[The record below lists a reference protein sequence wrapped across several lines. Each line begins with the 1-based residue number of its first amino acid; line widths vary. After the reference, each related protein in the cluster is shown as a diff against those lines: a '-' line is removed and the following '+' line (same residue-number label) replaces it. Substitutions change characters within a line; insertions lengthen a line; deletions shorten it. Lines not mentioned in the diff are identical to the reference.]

1 MYNFLDAS
9 LITECQHSIAKAQNQ
24 YLIKIHIMTFIF
36 ILLQKQIHLVYIFS
50 SFVVHY
56 IQYVH
61 NKRKRL
67 GRLLFAQLY
76 LISVFDLFPCSLDSR
91 EGRATMVSA
100 FASFK
105 FGVAFCFTQL
115 ISVLMVF
122 YVRRNFEKIKDDI
135 LNRRCVIFL

>member
-1 MYNFLDAS
+1 M
-9 LITECQHSIAKAQNQ
+9 
-24 YLIKIHIMTFIF
+24 
-36 ILLQKQIHLVYIFS
+36 VYIFS

-61 NKRKRL
+61 NKRKRLRGKGLAGL

-135 LNRRCVIFL
+135 LNRRCVILL